1 MGLTSLY
8 AGLSGLNAHAFQLS
22 VIGNNLA
29 NINTPGYKA
38 SNAAFEDLLS
48 QTLTGGSSAGTINFL
63 QVGLGV
69 QVGGTN
75 QNFSQGSLQTTG
87 NMSDV
92 AIQGNGFFIVQG
104 DQGLNYTRAGN
115 FHVDANGNLVTTE
128 GAHVQGYTQRD
139 PVTNTIITTGAL
151 DNINIHPGA
160 LYPPLATSTAKM
172 VANLD
177 SDAVNGSTFTS
188 SSRVFDSL
196 GSAHEL
202 DFTWTK
208 TGTGQ
213 YSYDVTVDGGDV
225 AGGTAGTPTSLLAS
239 PGTMTFDTSGTLTQV
254 NGAAAANVSIT
265 SPAFTNGAAPLTFA
279 WELLDANGDG
289 NISNY
294 ATPSATASSSQNG
307 FAAGTLN
314 SFIIGADGAVQGLF
328 SNGKTAELARLALAS
343 FNNPAGLL
351 KVGGNKFNL
360 SSASGEASVGVP
372 GEGGRGTTTGSTL
385 ELSNVDMAAEF
396 INMIVAQRGYQANSR
411 VITTTDEILQESLNL
426 KR

>member
-38 SNAAFEDLLS
+38 SSAAFEDLLS
-48 QTLTGGSSAGTINFL
+48 QTLTGGSSAGSINFL

-87 NMSDV
+87 NVSDV

-104 DQGLNYTRAGN
+104 DQSLNYTRAGN

-128 GAHVQGYTQRD
+128 GAHVQGYTQKD
-139 PVTNTIITTGAL
+139 PVTNSIISTGAL
-151 DNINIHPGA
+151 GDINIHPGT

-177 SDAVNGSTFTS
+177 SNATAGSTFTS

-213 YSYDVTVDGGDV
+213 YSYDVTIDGGDV
-225 AGGTAGTPTSLLAS
+225 AGGTAGTPKSLLAA
-239 PGTMTFDTSGTLTQV
+239 PGTMTFDTDGNLTLV
-254 NGAAAANVSIT
+254 NGAAAANVSVT
-265 SPAFTNGAAPLTFA
+265 SPAFTNGASPLTFS
-279 WELLDANGDG
+279 WEVLDPNG
-289 NISNY
+289 NSIITNY

-328 SNGKTAELARLALAS
+328 SNGKAAELARIALAS
-343 FNNPAGLL
+343 FNNPSGLL

-385 ELSNVDMAAEF
+385 ELSNVDMASEF